1 MRMEFNPK
9 VKWLLVNQSDEKVN
23 MNYLQSNWSMPITV
37 KRPPY
42 YTNPRY
48 EPYYPLVKR

>member
-1 MRMEFNPK
+1 MQVEFNPSI
-9 VKWLLVNQSDEKVN
+9 KWLLIHQSDQKVR
-23 MNYLQSNWSMPITV
+23 MEYLQYNWMMPAIA

-48 EPYYPLVKR
+48 EPYYPLI

>member
-1 MRMEFNPK
+1 MRIQFEPE
-9 VKWLLVNQSDEKVN
+9 VKWLLIDQSEDKVR
-23 MNYLQSNWSMPITV
+23 MKYLQDSWLMPVIA

-48 EPYYPLVKR
+48 EPYYPLL